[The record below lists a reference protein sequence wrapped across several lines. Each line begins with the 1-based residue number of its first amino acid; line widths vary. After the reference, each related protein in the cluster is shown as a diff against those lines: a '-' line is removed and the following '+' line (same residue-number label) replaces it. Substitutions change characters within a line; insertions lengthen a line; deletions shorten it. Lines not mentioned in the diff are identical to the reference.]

1 MPGDTPRTPGSAR
14 RTGQPGRLGCA
25 YLTVKANPGALAI
38 VLVILG
44 LAVWWLWPLAVFFL
58 GW

>member
-1 MPGDTPRTPGSAR
+1 MPGDASRTSGSATR
-14 RTGQPGRLGCA
+14 IGQPGPLGRAC
-25 YLTVKANPGALAI
+25 LTVKANPGALAI